1 MYKCTKCSNIF
12 STNQRLK
19 THINKKNKCDDY
31 FLCEI
36 CNTKFNNKKQ
46 YQIHKKTPC
55 CINYTIQ
62 KKFNEYDVKINK
74 LIKQNTILSNKL
86 HKIIHMNLNSNIEE
100 DPDIKKDSDIE
111 EDSDIMEDL
120 YPDILCDPNIKQNS
134 QNITKHKIIL
144 DPKIKKRLDLT
155 PDVVY
160 DAEDD
165 NNIDDIMQDGDTLY
179 VTGYAEEKADNIL
192 DTIIEKTINKVVEY
206 NYKPKLD
213 TKVQPKLDI
222 KVQPKLDIKVQPKLS
237 TKVQP
242 KLDDKGQP
250 KLDNK
255 GQPKL
260 DTKVQPKL
268 DNKGQPK
275 LDTKVQPKLDTNVQ
289 PKSDNKGPS
298 KLNTKVQPKSDN
310 KGPSKLDTKVQLK
323 LDTKVQ
329 PKLDTKV
336 QPVQPK
342 SDNKGPPKS
351 DDKGPPK
358 LDDKGPPKL
367 DDKGPPKLDDKGQ
380 PKLDHKGQ
388 PKLDNKGPPKLDAKV
403 QPKLDNKYEH
413 YSQTKINL
421 QNKNNILLIAKR
433 FSDVILDDNS
443 FDYFNKLILKNSIC
457 QGTYLFILKKQ
468 NYISDIIY
476 FIDKYKDNVE
486 PNILY
491 KFLDS
496 MILFL
501 DVFDNLQLE
510 LKLDNN
516 IKENL
521 KYLNPKQKLMH
532 IKIYFKNKNIILD
545 LAQNT
550 NIYLSENI
558 PKYLTYCSNTVDL
571 FNLILSCQL
580 QDFHLL
586 SKLNL
591 DEFKITL
598 RYFDQNL
605 ILKKKKVSDMLNI
618 LNEM

>member
-237 TKVQP
+237 TKIQP
-242 KLDDKGQP
+242 KLDD
-250 KLDNK
+250 
-255 GQPKL
+255 
-260 DTKVQPKL
+260 
-268 DNKGQPK
+268 
-275 LDTKVQPKLDTNVQ
+275 
-289 PKSDNKGPS
+289 
-298 KLNTKVQPKSDN
+298 
-310 KGPSKLDTKVQLK
+310 
-323 LDTKVQ
+323 
-329 PKLDTKV
+329 
-336 QPVQPK
+336 
-342 SDNKGPPKS
+342 
-351 DDKGPPK
+351 
-358 LDDKGPPKL
+358 
-367 DDKGPPKLDDKGQ
+367 
-380 PKLDHKGQ
+380 KGQ